1 MITVGARASKLSIKQ
16 VEEVVHAMQYYDPD
30 LRFSICCTQTIGDK
44 DLKTSLRSL
53 EKTNF
58 FTYEVDQLVIEKK
71 CQIAI
76 HSAKDL
82 PDPLPQELEIIA
94 ITQCLNAQ
102 DVLVI
107 PFGKT
112 ERDLEHKPVIATS
125 SINREKNIL
134 KQFPTAK
141 VVDLRGTI
149 GQRID
154 QVLQSKVDGVV
165 IAKVALMRLNL
176 MHLNMIDLIG
186 ETTPLQ
192 GSLAIVARR
201 DNLEM
206 KELFKVID
214 TRQKRKCLY
223 MGLNPERFLP
233 AGELTHMPL
242 IEILPKSYEKELL
255 LREIQRSTHLI
266 FTSPTSVKIFFEN
279 LKRENEGLNALKNK
293 RFIVVGHAT
302 ALALQRHHF
311 HASYISKEESQEGVI
326 ELLKQIPRLKEGFV
340 LYLKSALA
348 RPFLKN
354 YLIEGHIQ
362 HSCLDLYDTALVKLK
377 KYPDLSSYDDLVFTS
392 SSCVKSF
399 FENGLKLLDH
409 QKVICRG
416 KVTQKTLDSYSQMA
430 IH

>member
-16 VEEVVHAMQYYDPD
+16 FEEVVHAMQYYEPD
-30 LRFSICCTQTIGDK
+30 LRFSLCCTQTIGDK
-44 DLKTSLRSL
+44 DLKTSLRDL

-58 FTYEVDQLVIEKK
+58 FTYEVDQLVIERK

-82 PDPLPQELEIIA
+82 PDPLPQDLEVIA
-94 ITQCLNAQ
+94 LTQCLNAQ

-107 PFGKT
+107 PLGKT
-112 ERDLEHKPVIATS
+112 KKDLENKPVIATS

-134 KQFPTAK
+134 RQFPTAK

-154 QVLQSKVDGVV
+154 QVLQNKVDGVV

-176 MHLNMIDLIG
+176 MHLNMIDLMG

-201 DNLEM
+201 DNLKM

-214 TRQKRKCLY
+214 TRQNRKCLY

-233 AGELTHMPL
+233 AGELTHLPL

-255 LREIQRSTHLI
+255 LREVQRATHLI
-266 FTSPTSVKIFFEN
+266 FTSPTSVKLFFEN
-279 LKRENEGLNALKNK
+279 LKGVKEELKTLKNK

-302 ALALQRHHF
+302 ALALQKHHF
-311 HASYISKEESQEGVI
+311 HVSYLANEESQEGVI
-326 ELLKQIPRLKEGFV
+326 ELLKRIPRLQEGFI

-354 YLIEGHIQ
+354 YLKESQIP
-362 HSCLDLYDTALVKLK
+362 HSALDLYDTALVKLK
-377 KYPDLSSYDDLVFTS
+377 KHPDLSLYDDLVFTS

-399 FENGLKLLDH
+399 FENGLELLDH

-416 KVTQKTLDSYSQMA
+416 KVTQKTLDLHKLIAS
-430 IH
+430 H